1 MSSNATA
8 QSAISFSTG
17 ISKDLN
23 NLNSTFYHVPLAVR
37 IKPFKRSRFF
47 IEGNYGL
54 PFSRR
59 TNAEAYTSN
68 PSLPAHVTLQ
78 EILKPGIF
86 TVNIGGEINLYTNRK
101 NNNSIY
107 IDVTMG
113 VSSQHFNVSYKN
125 YDKQNYEVLNPD
137 VSTDSS
143 GLEVGIA
150 VVYNFH
156 SLKPDMFVM
165 LHIQTAPLVTNFQNY
180 YPTTYKVMAPLELTF
195 GYKLFNHRK

>member
-1 MSSNATA
+1 MSSYTKA
-8 QSAISFSTG
+8 QSSIAFSTG
-17 ISKDLN
+17 ISTDLN
-23 NLNSTFYHVPLAVR
+23 NSNPSFYHVPLAVR

-54 PFSRR
+54 PFSRK

-68 PSLPAHVTLQ
+68 PGLPAHVTLQ
-78 EILKPGIF
+78 EVLKPGIF

-101 NNNSIY
+101 SNNSIY
-107 IDVTMG
+107 LDLTIG

-125 YDKQNYEVLNPD
+125 YDKRNYEVLNPD
-137 VSTDSS
+137 VSADSS

-156 SLKPDMFVM
+156 KSKPDMFVM
-165 LHIQTAPLVTNFQNY
+165 LHIQTPPLVSNFEVY
-180 YPTTYKVMAPLELTF
+180 AMTYKLMAPLQLTF
-195 GYKLFNHRK
+195 GYKLFKHKK